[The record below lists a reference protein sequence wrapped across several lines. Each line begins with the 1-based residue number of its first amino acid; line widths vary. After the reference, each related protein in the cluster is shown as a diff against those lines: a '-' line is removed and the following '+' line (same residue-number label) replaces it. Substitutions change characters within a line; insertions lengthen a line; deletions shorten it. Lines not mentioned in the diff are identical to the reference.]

1 MTAISLGRFLR
12 GVAIPS
18 DFGSIFTTA
27 VDMPRIMTQS
37 EPRPHSEIGANFR
50 GLSPGASPRLSAPSA
65 FSGVDFPRSPLRSSL
80 RVSAPPRQIRG
91 FVGSTPARLA
101 SASSVL
107 QLETQRDVRL
117 VKLGNRT
124 SRLGVLHRLLERL
137 FAGAGHLGL
146 QLQMAFRN
154 RETVGQFLEG
164 NRARRLQTLRGQ
176 PREPKLR
183 GKRHGKAP
191 GVRGSQQL
199 FRIGALPIFKSRP
212 KRVWCAG
219 KDSAGGGDLSLPGLQ
234 IAAPLSVSC
243 TFHDISMQH
252 GYPGKQENCIV
263 ANRRIEEQLE
273 SLGRLRGV
281 PAAEAAPALRKALAG
296 RVNLVAAK
304 AANLAA
310 DLNVPDV
317 LPDLL
322 RAFDRLFEDPVKR
335 DPQCWGK
342 NAMARAL
349 KDLGH
354 RESSA
359 FVRGAVHIQ
368 MEPVWGGQEDTA
380 GPLRGI
386 CLLALRGICL
396 LALPACADL
405 AREQVL
411 RHMVNALTEPSPTVR
426 ADAARALAEMQGD
439 DCALLLRLKARSGD
453 AEPAVT
459 GQVLESLIAL
469 ERRDA
474 LPFVRQFL
482 AAADQV
488 AEEAAL
494 ALGGSRQSD
503 AVDVLLEAW
512 PTARGLEYRQALLRA
527 LSISRQDRA
536 IEFLNHL
543 AAEGRAQDAAD
554 ARAALELLPTAVPP
568 PLETE

>member
-1 MTAISLGRFLR
+1 M
-12 GVAIPS
+12 
-18 DFGSIFTTA
+18 
-27 VDMPRIMTQS
+27 
-37 EPRPHSEIGANFR
+37 
-50 GLSPGASPRLSAPSA
+50 
-65 FSGVDFPRSPLRSSL
+65 
-80 RVSAPPRQIRG
+80 
-91 FVGSTPARLA
+91 
-101 SASSVL
+101 
-107 QLETQRDVRL
+107 
-117 VKLGNRT
+117 
-124 SRLGVLHRLLERL
+124 
-137 FAGAGHLGL
+137 
-146 QLQMAFRN
+146 
-154 RETVGQFLEG
+154 
-164 NRARRLQTLRGQ
+164 
-176 PREPKLR
+176 
-183 GKRHGKAP
+183 
-191 GVRGSQQL
+191 
-199 FRIGALPIFKSRP
+199 
-212 KRVWCAG
+212 
-219 KDSAGGGDLSLPGLQ
+219 
-234 IAAPLSVSC
+234 
-243 TFHDISMQH
+243 
-252 GYPGKQENCIV
+252 

-273 SLGRLRGV
+273 ALGRLRGV
-281 PAAEAAPALRKALAG
+281 PAAEAAPALRKALAD

-359 FVRGAVHIQ
+359 FLRGAVHIQ

-380 GPLRGI
+380 GP
-386 CLLALRGICL
+386 LRGICL

-482 AAADQV
+482 AAGDQV

-494 ALGGSRQSD
+494 ALGGSRQSE
-503 AVDVLLEAW
+503 AVEVLLETW

-543 AAEGRAQDAAD
+543 AAEGRPQDAAD
-554 ARAALELLPTAVPP
+554 ARAALELFPTAVPP